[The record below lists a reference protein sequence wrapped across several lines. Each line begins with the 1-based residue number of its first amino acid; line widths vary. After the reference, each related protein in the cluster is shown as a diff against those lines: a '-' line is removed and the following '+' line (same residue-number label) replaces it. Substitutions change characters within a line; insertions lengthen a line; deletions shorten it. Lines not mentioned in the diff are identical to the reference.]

1 MKSNKYWDT
10 IWSERDQEFLWSG
23 TKIGFVAA
31 VILTSSAWVLG
42 VSMLQNIKDYKN
54 SQRES

>member
-23 TKIGFVAA
+23 MKIGFMTAA
-31 VILTSSAWVLG
+31 ILTSAAWVLG
-42 VSMLQNIKDYKN
+42 VSMVQNIKDYKN
-54 SQRES
+54 LQRES